1 MNNCMPIELNKPNN
15 YDDEFNKLLEI
26 YSLNKSIDDRVSLV
40 DNTLK
45 AEALV
50 ITSIYNNTY
59 TKETDNAKS

>member
-1 MNNCMPIELNKPNN
+1 MPIELNKPNN